1 MDNSR
6 IDTLKV
12 ILQNNPLDTFA
23 KYALGLEYVSMKKY
37 DEAKEIFEEL
47 IVTDPNYFATYYQ
60 LGKVDEA
67 LGDDY
72 AAKKI
77 YEKGIFVTTSQSE
90 THAREELQQAL
101 DELL

>member
-6 IDTLKV
+6 IDTLKNV
-12 ILQNNPLDTFA
+12 LRDNPMDSFA
-23 KYALGLEYVSMKKY
+23 KYALGLEYASMKMY
-37 DEAKEIFEEL
+37 DESKEIYEEL
-47 IVTDPNYFATYYQ
+47 MVTDPNYSATYYQ
-60 LGKVDEA
+60 LGKVHEA
-67 LGDDY
+67 LGDDM

>member
-6 IDTLKV
+6 IETLKN
-12 ILQNNPLDTFA
+12 ILRNNPLDSFA
-23 KYALGLEYVSMKKY
+23 KYALGLEYVSMKMY
-37 DEAKEIFEEL
+37 NEAKEIFDEL
-47 IVTDPNYFATYYQ
+47 IVTDPNYYATYYQ
-60 LGKVDEA
+60 LGKVEEA
-67 LGDDY
+67 LGEES

-90 THAREELQQAL
+90 THAREELQHAL